1 MRYNTFP
8 FTEAGVL
15 ARLEETQNSHTVGD
29 FSRSFHVDPA
39 EMRTML
45 VQLLKE
51 GKIKTFAA
59 QNHTHY
65 SALSVRRYQAPVVD
79 PNAVPGY
86 MRPAMTAES
95 ARRAGTF
102 WSLSDAVR
110 R

>member
-15 ARLEETQNSHTVGD
+15 ARLEETQNGHTVAD
-29 FSRSFHVDPA
+29 FARSFHVDPA
-39 EMRTML
+39 EMRAML

-51 GKIKTFAA
+51 GKIKSFSA
-59 QNHTHY
+59 QNHTQFC
-65 SALSVRRYQAPVVD
+65 ALSVRRHQAPASD
-79 PNAVPGY
+79 PNVLPAY
-86 MRPAMTAES
+86 MRPPMTAES

-102 WSLSDAVR
+102 WTLAEAIR